1 MALRDPREVES
12 AVSEL
17 RAKIESTLADST
29 MPEQDRR
36 DAVMRMTGEVSA
48 LEVQAR
54 ELRDHEVEELKKA
67 VSAGS
72 TVESKDK
79 DAERVSAFR
88 NFIKSG
94 DINNAAMLTAPDAN
108 GGYLLPNPMR
118 EAIVDVVRASNP
130 IVDLATVITLDKPG
144 TFSVELPRKAS
155 ASTGGWVGETDAR
168 PATDAP
174 TIDRAVLTA
183 HEWYANPQVSQSFI
197 DAVAGAEQFLIDDI
211 AATFAA
217 TFGSA
222 LAVGDNDGKPAGLFT
237 GASFYS
243 TKASSTADSLDAQQ
257 ILDAYFALPARY
269 LPNAVWVAN
278 GATVAALAALVWP
291 NMADTPL
298 INFNDGEPTIL
309 GKRVVISDD
318 APAIGSGNFPLAF
331 GDISRGYVVG
341 IHSNISTLRDPFS
354 NKPYVGFY
362 STGRAGGT
370 FWDPNAVVLLKSDTE
385 S

>member
-12 AVSEL
+12 AVSDL
-17 RAKIESTLADST
+17 RAKIEATLSDHS

-72 TVESKDK
+72 AVEAKDS
-79 DAERVSAFR
+79 DTERVSAFR

-94 DINNAAMLTAPDAN
+94 EINNAAMLTTPDAN

-118 EAIVDVVRASNP
+118 EAIVDVVRKSNP
-130 IVDLATVITLDKPG
+130 IAQLATVITMAKPG
-144 TFSVELPRKAS
+144 TFEVELPRKAT
-155 ASTGGWVGETDAR
+155 ATVGGWVAETAAR

-174 TIDRAVLTA
+174 TLAQNKLTA
-183 HEWYANPQVSQSFI
+183 HEWYANPQVTQSFI
-197 DAVAGAEQFLIDDI
+197 DAVAGAEQLLIDDI
-211 AATFAA
+211 AATFTA
-217 TFGSA
+217 TFGGA
-222 LAVGDNDGKPAGLFT
+222 LAAGDGNGKPAGLFT
-237 GASFYS
+237 GSSFYS
-243 TKASSTADSLDAQQ
+243 TKLSSTADSLDAQQ
-257 ILDAYFALPARY
+257 ILDAYFALPSQY
-269 LPNAVWVAN
+269 LPNAAWVAN
-278 GATVAALAALVWP
+278 GATVAALSALVWP

-298 INFNDGEPTIL
+298 VNFNDGEPTIL

-318 APAIGSGNFPLAF
+318 APAIGSGKFPLAF

-341 IHSNISTLRDPFS
+341 IHSNISVLRDPFT

-362 STGRAGGT
+362 ATGRAGGT
-370 FWDPNAVVLLKSDTE
+370 HWDPNAVLLLKSDDA
-385 S
+385 